1 MRNRYLYVTL
11 LSILAFNARAYTPE
25 GAQAP
30 RLVISICVDMLRSD
44 LLENYSDKY
53 TEKGLKLLLQQGY
66 VFTNA
71 SNNYAPVDRAS
82 ATTTITTGTV
92 PYYHGI
98 TGEKWLNRET
108 LRPQSI
114 IFDKDYKASPSHLAV
129 STLGDELKIAT
140 DGKAR
145 IFAFAPSAECAIL
158 SAGHAA
164 DGAAWIQQGRWTTT
178 NYYTPTN
185 QWLNNFCKSQLPGTD
200 TNMSVAK
207 AAVTCIDKTTTGLD
221 DIPDF
226 ISISLTTSNSLDS
239 YLSLDRTIE
248 YIIKGVSQKVPAD
261 RVLFVLTG
269 SGNGEEERKRQ
280 ADYERFRVP
289 TGKFYIN
296 RTAGLLNI
304 YLGAIYGTAQYVET
318 CFGNQLFI
326 NRKLIDRKNINMGD
340 LLSRSQEFILQLAGV
355 RNVYTSLQ
363 LATSDSQLLQ
373 RVRNGFNAEHCGE
386 LIIDV
391 APGWELVNEDTQSST
406 ISVSGHISFPIIFWG
421 ANIKPQRVEAPVTSN
436 SIAPTVA
443 KAIRIRAPNAC
454 VAEPLF

>member
-11 LSILAFNARAYTPE
+11 LSILAFNAKAYTPE

-71 SNNYAPVDRAS
+71 SNDYTPVDGAS
-82 ATTTITTGTV
+82 ATATITTGTV

-164 DGAAWIQQGRWTTT
+164 DGAAWIQQGHWTTT

-185 QWLNNFCKSQLPGTD
+185 QWLNNFCKSQLPGSD

-226 ISISLTTSNSLDS
+226 ISISLTTSNS
-239 YLSLDRTIE
+239 
-248 YIIKGVSQKVPAD
+248 
-261 RVLFVLTG
+261 
-269 SGNGEEERKRQ
+269 
-280 ADYERFRVP
+280 
-289 TGKFYIN
+289 
-296 RTAGLLNI
+296 
-304 YLGAIYGTAQYVET
+304 
-318 CFGNQLFI
+318 
-326 NRKLIDRKNINMGD
+326 
-340 LLSRSQEFILQLAGV
+340 
-355 RNVYTSLQ
+355 
-363 LATSDSQLLQ
+363 
-373 RVRNGFNAEHCGE
+373 
-386 LIIDV
+386 
-391 APGWELVNEDTQSST
+391 
-406 ISVSGHISFPIIFWG
+406 
-421 ANIKPQRVEAPVTSN
+421 
-436 SIAPTVA
+436 
-443 KAIRIRAPNAC
+443 
-454 VAEPLF
+454 